1 MDGDNLCADKFGGRF
16 ALLSIRSPR
25 KIRRRER
32 KILSSRYRP
41 LIPYLILAGSL
52 IFVAVFAEFLTPYD
66 PYAQN
71 LENALNAP
79 NEKNLLGT
87 DRYGRDV
94 LSRVIIGSQ
103 TTIFSALLLLLTIS
117 IFGSFIGA
125 VCGFKGGKLDIFL
138 MRLSDV
144 FLAFPQMVFA
154 IAAAGALGGGLF
166 NAAAA
171 LAVIGWP
178 KYARISRGLVL
189 TIREMPYM
197 NAAKMAGTSSAGILF
212 HHVFPNIA
220 GPVLVTAALDIGTII
235 MELAG
240 LSFLGL
246 GAMPPT
252 AEWGAMMNNGR
263 SMLQTASWVILA
275 PGTAIFI
282 TVAVFN
288 LLGDKLRDVL
298 DVRGKKS

>member
-1 MDGDNLCADKFGGRF
+1 M
-16 ALLSIRSPR
+16 
-25 KIRRRER
+25 
-32 KILSSRYRP
+32 KILT
-41 LIPYLILAGSL
+41 PYLTAAGLL
-52 IFVAVFAEFLTPYD
+52 ICVAIFADFLTPFD
-66 PYAQN
+66 PYAQD
-71 LENALNAP
+71 LSNALTPP

-94 LSRVIIGSQ
+94 LSRVIVGSQ
-103 TTIFSALLLLLTIS
+103 TTLLAALTLLAVMATV
-117 IFGSFIGA
+117 GSLIGA
-125 VCGFKGGKLDIFL
+125 VCGYKGGRLDTCL

-154 IAAAGALGGGLF
+154 IAAAGALGGGLL

-171 LAVIGWP
+171 LAIIGWP

-189 TIREMPYM
+189 AIRSMPYLD
-197 NAAKMAGTSSAGILF
+197 AAKMAGSSSTAILF
-212 HHVFPNIA
+212 VHVLPNIA
-220 GPVLVTAALDIGTII
+220 GTLLVTAALDIGTII

-252 AEWGAMMNNGR
+252 AEWGAMVNNGR
-263 SMLQTASWVILA
+263 SMLQTAPWVILA

-282 TVAVFN
+282 TVATFN
-288 LLGDKLRDVL
+288 LLGDKLRDFMGGVI
-298 DVRGKKS
+298 R

>member
-1 MDGDNLCADKFGGRF
+1 MKITYP
-16 ALLSIRSPR
+16 LSITDC
-25 KIRRRER
+25 
-32 KILSSRYRP
+32 YRP
-41 LIPYLILAGSL
+41 LLPFLIAAGTL
-52 IFVAVFAEFLTPYD
+52 IFIAVFAEFLTPFD
-66 PYAQN
+66 PYAQD
-71 LENALNAP
+71 LSNALAP
-79 NEKNLLGT
+79 PDSKNLLGT

-94 LSRVIIGSQ
+94 LSRVIVGSQ
-103 TTIFSALLLLLTIS
+103 TTLCASLILLAVIATV
-117 IFGSFIGA
+117 GSLIGA
-125 VCGFKGGKLDIFL
+125 ICGYNGGRLDTFL

-154 IAAAGALGGGLF
+154 IAAAGALGGGLL
-166 NAAAA
+166 NAAVA
-171 LAVIGWP
+171 LAIIGWT

-189 TIREMPYM
+189 AIRSMPYFD
-197 NAAKMAGTSSAGILF
+197 AAKMAGSSSTKILF
-212 HHVFPNIA
+212 VHVLPNIA

-263 SMLQTASWVILA
+263 SMLQTAPWVILA

-282 TVAVFN
+282 TVATFN
-288 LLGDKLRDVL
+288 LLGDKLRDFMS
-298 DVRGKKS
+298 RQR

>member
-1 MDGDNLCADKFGGRF
+1 MKKLA
-16 ALLSIRSPR
+16 
-25 KIRRRER
+25 
-32 KILSSRYRP
+32 
-41 LIPYLILAGSL
+41 PYLTAAGALIL
-52 IFVAVFAEFLTPYD
+52 IAVFAEHLTPYD
-66 PYAQN
+66 PYAQD
-71 LENALNAP
+71 LEGALTPP
-79 NEKNLLGT
+79 NSINWLGT

-94 LSRVIIGSQ
+94 LSRVIVGSQ
-103 TTIFSALLLLLTIS
+103 TTICAALLLLATIATV
-117 IFGSFIGA
+117 GSLIGA
-125 VCGFKGGKLDIFL
+125 LCGYKGGWLDVFL

-154 IAAAGALGGGLF
+154 IAAAGALGGGLL

-178 KYARISRGLVL
+178 KYARIARGLVL
-189 TIREMPYM
+189 AIKSMPYFD
-197 NAAKMAGTSSAGILF
+197 AARMAGSSSTKILF
-212 HHVFPNIA
+212 IHVLPNIA
-220 GPVLVTAALDIGTII
+220 GPILVTAALDIGTII

-263 SMLQTASWVILA
+263 SMLQTAPWVILA

-282 TVAVFN
+282 TVVTFN
-288 LLGDKLRDVL
+288 LLGDKLRDYL
-298 DVRGKKS
+298 GASSS

>member
-1 MDGDNLCADKFGGRF
+1 MK
-16 ALLSIRSPR
+16 
-25 KIRRRER
+25 K
-32 KILSSRYRP
+32 
-41 LIPYLILAGSL
+41 LIPYLTAAGAL
-52 IFVAVFAEFLTPYD
+52 IFVAIFAEFLTPYD
-66 PYAQN
+66 PYVQD
-71 LENALNAP
+71 LEGALAPPNA
-79 NEKNLLGT
+79 ENLLGT

-103 TTIFSALLLLLTIS
+103 TTLCASLILLAVIS
-117 IFGSFIGA
+117 IVGSLIGA
-125 VCGFKGGKLDIFL
+125 ICGYKGGRLDVFL
-138 MRLSDV
+138 MRLSDI

-154 IAAAGALGGGLF
+154 IAAAGALGGGLL

-171 LAVIGWP
+171 LAIIGWP

-189 TIREMPYM
+189 SIRSMPYLA
-197 NAAKMAGTSSAGILF
+197 AAKMAGSSSTKILF
-212 HHVFPNIA
+212 VHVLPNIA
-220 GPVLVTAALDIGTII
+220 GTILVTAALDIGTII

-263 SMLQTASWVILA
+263 SMLQTAPWVILA

-282 TVAVFN
+282 TVATFN
-288 LLGDKLRDVL
+288 LLGDKLRDFL
-298 DVRGKKS
+298 GGQRE